1 MGEENVLVTEALLL
15 FAAATAVIF
24 VVVVTVEGARRP
36 GYNAAYHTGSEL
48 ELGPGGWIQRANFVL
63 LSAGFA
69 AAAIGVQRT
78 LETTTGA
85 ALLGIAAVGLA
96 MAAIFAPD
104 PVRGFPPG
112 ASSRTSRP
120 VTLHAKIHDVSGPP
134 LVLALLGAC
143 VAFAPRHAA
152 PCAIYTLATAVVGLG
167 STVWLIAAYRRD
179 AAHTG
184 IAQRALI
191 ATYLL
196 WITVLSLH
204 LVAR

>member
-1 MGEENVLVTEALLL
+1 MSTDALLL
-15 FAAATAVIF
+15 FGAATAVIF
-24 VVVVTVEGARRP
+24 AVVVTVEGARRP
-36 GYNAAYHTGSEL
+36 GYDATYHTGSEL
-48 ELGPGGWIQRANFVL
+48 ELGPSGWIQRANFVL
-63 LSAGFA
+63 LSAGLA
-69 AAAIGVQRT
+69 AVAIGVQRT

-85 ALLGIAAVGLA
+85 ALFGVAAAALA
-96 MAAIFAPD
+96 VAAIFAPD

-112 ASSRTSRP
+112 ASSHTARP
-120 VTLHAKIHDVSGPP
+120 VTLHAKIHDASGPP
-134 LVLALLGAC
+134 FVLALFGAC
-143 VAFAPRHAA
+143 VAVTARLAGPW
-152 PCAIYTLATAVVGLG
+152 AIYTLATAVVGLVT
-167 STVWLIAAYRRD
+167 TVWLIAAYRRD

>member
-69 AAAIGVQRT
+69 ADAIGVQRT

-120 VTLHAKIHDVSGPP
+120 VTLHAKLHDVSGP
-134 LVLALLGAC
+134 LFALALLGAC
-143 VAFAPRHAA
+143 VAVAPRLAG
-152 PCAIYTLATAVVGLG
+152 PWAIYTLATAVVGLVT
-167 STVWLIAAYRRD
+167 TVLLIAAYRRD

-184 IAQRALI
+184 LVQRAFI
-191 ATYLL
+191 AT
-196 WITVLSLH
+196 TCSGS
-204 LVAR
+204 RS